1 MPELSG
7 SHRGR
12 SGTARAAC
20 SPERRRRCS
29 CALTTRPRKNGLRA
43 APLPDLRANIA
54 KLLRG
59 GSVEAPSER
68 HLEILHAA
76 LALFGERGY
85 SGASLR
91 ELARRVGVAQPSL
104 YHWFDSKEQLVEQ
117 IIVHVGA
124 ELLSAYPEAPIP
136 ERLQDIPHFVVN
148 GVLAVWEQP
157 AYVQFLRFLF
167 GVSMV
172 KPRFREAMQT
182 LYQHGTEAATTA
194 LLEPF
199 VARGEIDPTEARALV
214 RMTVNAIGLS
224 LIEERVLFGKS
235 KPSAELLAYAKTV
248 ETLMTRIVT
257 PIPSE

>member
-1 MPELSG
+1 V
-7 SHRGR
+7 
-12 SGTARAAC
+12 
-20 SPERRRRCS
+20 
-29 CALTTRPRKNGLRA
+29 LR
-43 APLPDLRANIA
+43 
-54 KLLRG
+54 
-59 GSVEAPSER
+59 
-68 HLEILHAA
+68 AA

-117 IIVHVGA
+117 VIVHVGA
-124 ELLSAYPEAPIP
+124 ELLSAYPDAPLP
-136 ERLQDIPHFVVN
+136 EQLEDVPHFIVR

-167 GVSMV
+167 AVSMV

-182 LYQHGTEAATTA
+182 LYQHGTEAATEA
-194 LLEPF
+194 LLQPF
-199 VARGEIDPTEARALV
+199 VARGEIEANEARALV

-224 LIEERVLFGKS
+224 LIEERVLFGKT

-248 ETLMTRIVT
+248 EKLVARIVVKA
-257 PIPSE
+257 